1 MIRVYLDH
9 NATSPLRPQA
19 RAKMLDALDVGGN
32 ASSVHAEGRA
42 ARAMVEA
49 AREKVAALVG
59 GRARN
64 VVFTSGATEALNL
77 ALAPAWRGPAGAPER
92 LILSATD
99 HVAAQEGHRFGAAV
113 AQAPVH
119 PDGRLDMSALEA
131 ALAGGGRPML
141 ALQAANNETGVL
153 QEVVAAAEKVRAAG
167 GLTVCDAVQA
177 AGRVACT
184 FETTGA
190 DVLIVSSHKIGGPMG
205 VGALVVRDPA
215 VLCDAP
221 MIRGGGQERGVRAGT
236 ENVAAI
242 AGFGAAA
249 EIVAGAGEAARIQA
263 LRDEFETRL
272 LVLAPDVTIYGAGA
286 PRLPNTSAFSAP
298 GVSADTMLI
307 AFDLAGVALSSGSA
321 CSSGKVKRSHI
332 LAAMGVPE
340 NVAKG
345 TLRVSFGWNSS
356 PADVEACLAT
366 LERFL
371 ARNQRR
377 QAAG

>member
-1 MIRVYLDH
+1 MTRVYLDH

-19 RAKMLDALDVGGN
+19 RAKMLAALDAGGN

-42 ARAMVEA
+42 ARALVED

-64 VVFTSGATEALNL
+64 VVFTSGATEGLNL
-77 ALAPAWRGPAGAPER
+77 ALSPAWRGPAGAPER

-113 AQAPVH
+113 THAPVR
-119 PDGRLDMSALEA
+119 PDGRLDMAALEA
-131 ALAGGGRPML
+131 VLAKGGRPML
-141 ALQAANNETGVL
+141 CLQAANNETGVL
-153 QEVVAAAEKVRAAG
+153 QNVAEAADKVRAVG

-177 AGRVACT
+177 AGRVDCT

-190 DVLIVSSHKIGGPMG
+190 DILIVSSHKIGGPMG
-205 VGALVVRDPA
+205 VGALVVRDA
-215 VLCDAP
+215 SVLCDAP

-249 EIVAGAGEAARIQA
+249 EIVSGASEASRIEA
-263 LRDEFETRL
+263 LRDDFEARL
-272 LVLAPDVTIYGAGA
+272 LALAPGVAIYGAGA
-286 PRLPNTSAFSAP
+286 PRLPNTSAFSIP
-298 GVSADTMLI
+298 GASADTLLI

-340 NVAKG
+340 DVAKG
-345 TLRVSFGWNSS
+345 TLRVSFGWNSEN
-356 PADVEACLAT
+356 ADVEACLAA

-371 ARNQRR
+371 ARNRPR